1 MPGNDTSL
9 PSVRTFGTPIM
20 KGLYLLAL
28 GASLLMGLTGTAVAQ
43 TSADAAASTRIQE
56 KFRRMELLNL
66 TLPVLMTQK
75 QINGMLPLIEKSRKA
90 DQDLKAKEAA
100 LLKTLEADCDNAIKN
115 GTTKRM
121 VVPSAVMQKLQLNLQ
136 GMAMARQVMV
146 SEHLGA
152 MTAYVKANLDAS
164 QQKVCSGLI
173 SASWI
178 NRMEPEKVT
187 DEQKLSFWIAN
198 VILDPLCYSLLVEM
212 AKVAPGDPAAGS
224 GE

>member
-1 MPGNDTSL
+1 
-9 PSVRTFGTPIM
+9 M

-28 GASLLMGLTGTAVAQ
+28 GASLLLGLAGSAVAQ

-75 QINGMLPLIEKSRKA
+75 QIKGMLPLIEKSRKA

-100 LLKTLEADCDNAIKN
+100 ILKSLEADCDTAIKN

-121 VVPSAVMQKLQLNLQ
+121 VVPSPVMQKLQINIQ
-136 GMAMARQVMV
+136 GMTMARQLMV
-146 SEHLGA
+146 QEHLGA
-152 MTAYVKANLDAS
+152 MVAYVKANLDAS
-164 QQKVCSGLI
+164 QQKVCAGLI

-178 NRMEPEKVT
+178 NPLEPDKVT
-187 DEQKLSFWIAN
+187 DDQKLNFWVAN

-212 AKVAPGDPAAGS
+212 AKVAPAEPEGGS
-224 GE
+224 GQ

>member
-1 MPGNDTSL
+1 
-9 PSVRTFGTPIM
+9 M
-20 KGLYLLAL
+20 KGLTLLAL
-28 GASLLMGLTGTAVAQ
+28 GASLLMGVAGMAVAQ
-43 TSADAAASTRIQE
+43 SPADAATSTRIQE

-100 LLKTLEADCDNAIKN
+100 LLKTLEADCDAAIKN

-121 VVPSAVMQKLQLNLQ
+121 VVPSPLMQKLQINLQ
-136 GMAMARQVMV
+136 GMAMARQIMV
-146 SEHLGA
+146 QEHLGA
-152 MTAYVKANLDAS
+152 MVAYVKANLDAS
-164 QQKVCSGLI
+164 QQKVCTGLI

-178 NRMEPEKVT
+178 NPLEPDKVT
-187 DEQKLSFWIAN
+187 DEQKLNFWVGN

-212 AKVAPGDPAAGS
+212 AKVAPAEPGQGS
-224 GE
+224 GQ